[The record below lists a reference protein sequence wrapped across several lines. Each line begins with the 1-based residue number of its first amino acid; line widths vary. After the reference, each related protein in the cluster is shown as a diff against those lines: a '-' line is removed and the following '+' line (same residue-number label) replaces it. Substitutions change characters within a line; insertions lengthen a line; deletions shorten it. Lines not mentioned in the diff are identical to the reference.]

1 MEERYHVVVTLAYFV
16 VVAIIIAVL
25 KASMT
30 VRLVL
35 WVIAAI
41 FFASVLRL
49 IRKGIDPPK
58 HFD

>member
-1 MEERYHVVVTLAYFV
+1 MEEKYHIVVTLAYCV
-16 VVAIIIAVL
+16 IIAVIISVL
-25 KASMT
+25 RTSMAERA
-30 VRLVL
+30 VVWL
-35 WVIAAI
+35 IAAL

>member
-1 MEERYHVVVTLAYFV
+1 MEEKYHIVVTLAYFII
-16 VVAIIIAVL
+16 VAIIIAVL
-25 KASMT
+25 RTSMT
-30 VRLVL
+30 ERVAVWL
-35 WVIAAI
+35 IAAF

>member
-1 MEERYHVVVTLAYFV
+1 MEEKYHVVVTLAYCV
-16 VVAIIIAVL
+16 ILAIIISVLRTSMPERVAVWL
-25 KASMT
+25 
-30 VRLVL
+30 
-35 WVIAAI
+35 IAAL

>member
-1 MEERYHVVVTLAYFV
+1 MEEKYHIVVTLAYCV
-16 VVAIIIAVL
+16 IIAVII
-25 KASMT
+25 S
-30 VRLVL
+30 VL
-35 WVIAAI
+35 RTSTAERAVVWLIAAL